1 LEHTTAK
8 CEKYKAKLTSVEE
21 ALKNTN
27 FQHDT
32 LKVAFET
39 IKTKNEVTLVERE
52 KEITTLKDQLN
63 QFSSKE
69 KVMAEK
75 IEAIE

>member
-1 LEHTTAK
+1 M
-8 CEKYKAKLTSVEE
+8 TSVEE